1 MGALHTLLRSPLRI
15 LLAIG
20 IDMTSAAL
28 ALLIAGFLR
37 LGSVTPILEDYR
49 GLLWA
54 ALLIVPVSFWVVGLY
69 SLMLRRSG
77 IEIWWRSLAGSALAT
92 MAAAAWITFDRGA
105 VDGGVSRMAIV
116 GFGINLSMAAAST
129 RFAARAIIRRCMAPH
144 RERTLIYG
152 AGVAGEML
160 AADPRFSVVAFID
173 DDSSKWGRRIDGASV
188 HPPHELPDLVRR
200 LQVAT
205 VLIALPSANIT
216 QRRTVL
222 RRLGHL
228 SVRVLTVPM
237 LDEIQSSQTGLY
249 AIRPVG
255 IGELLGRPPVQPDR
269 ELLERAIAGKNVLV
283 TGAGGS
289 IGSEL
294 CRQILRW
301 NPHRLI
307 VLEQSEFNLYQ
318 VTQELEQLRARKTAT
333 GGVGFEIVSSLGSV
347 LDGVKV
353 RQLMEANNV
362 STVFHAAAYK
372 HVPIVEDNECEGA
385 ATNVLGTMRVAE
397 AAQAT
402 GVERFIFVSTDKA
415 VRPTSIMGAT
425 KRMAELVLQA
435 MQASA
440 GAADDAPGNDR
451 GTRFVMV
458 RFGNVLGSSGS
469 VIPLF
474 EKQIASGGPVTV
486 THADMTRYFMTIP
499 EAAELVMQAGALG
512 QGGEVYVL
520 DMGDPVKI
528 VDLARRMIE
537 LSGRAVRSEDRPD
550 GDIEIQFTGLRPGE
564 KLFEEIA
571 IGHDVVRTTH
581 EGIFRVQEASLSWS
595 ALRRQVE
602 RLEAAVERQDRLE
615 VRRAIRETVAEYRR
629 PTMGPVGSVP
639 ATSELAGPT
648 G

>member
-1 MGALHTLLRSPLRI
+1 MGAFHTLLRSPLRI
-15 LLAIG
+15 LLAIA
-20 IDMTSAAL
+20 IDMTCAAL
-28 ALLIAGFLR
+28 ALLVAGFLR
-37 LGSVTPILEDYR
+37 LGSVTPIIEDYR

-54 ALLIVPVSFWVVGLY
+54 SLLIVPVSFWVVGLY

-129 RFAARAIIRRCMAPH
+129 RFAARSLIRRFMAPA
-144 RERTLIYG
+144 RECTLIYG

-160 AADPRFSVVAFID
+160 AADPRFRVVAFID
-173 DDSSKWGRRIDGASV
+173 DDATKWGRRIDGAAV
-188 HPPHELPDLVRR
+188 HPPHELPEIVRR

-205 VLIALPSANIT
+205 VLIALPSANVT

-249 AIRPVG
+249 AIRAVG
-255 IGELLGRPPVQPDR
+255 IGELLGRAPVAPDR
-269 ELLERAIAGKNVLV
+269 ELLEIAIAGKNVLV

-318 VTQELEQLRARKTAT
+318 VTLELEQLRARKTST
-333 GGVGFEIVSSLGSV
+333 GGQGFEIVPSLGSV

-402 GVERFIFVSTDKA
+402 GVERLIFVSTDKA

-435 MQASA
+435 MHEQAVA
-440 GAADDAPGNDR
+440 GGVRGAAQH
-451 GTRFVMV
+451 TRFVMV

-474 EKQIASGGPVTV
+474 EKQIAAGGPVTV
-486 THADMTRYFMTIP
+486 THEEMTRYFMTIP

-520 DMGDPVKI
+520 DMGEPVKI

-537 LSGRAVRSEDRPD
+537 LSGRAVRSADRPD

-571 IGHDVVRTTH
+571 IGNDVVRTTH
-581 EGIFRVQEASLSWS
+581 DGIFRVQEASLGWD
-595 ALRRQVE
+595 ALRRSLD

-615 VRRAIRETVAEYRR
+615 VRRVIRETVTEYRR
-629 PTMGPVGSVP
+629 EGAVTPVN
-639 ATSELAGPT
+639 
-648 G
+648 